1 MPSLPEVATMSR
13 KNVFRTLCRL
23 HSSSFYGLKLN
34 GIHKEI
40 KFHSALSYLVTM
52 IIVNDMAKSN
62 LKKIKE
68 CEPQLECDIL
78 KEKHQ
83 DEIDIASYS
92 NQPICPPR

>member
-1 MPSLPEVATMSR
+1 
-13 KNVFRTLCRL
+13 
-23 HSSSFYGLKLN
+23 
-34 GIHKEI
+34 
-40 KFHSALSYLVTM
+40 M